1 MRKILQMVVVVAV
14 LTFTACQS
22 SGPASLTEA
31 DKAAIEASLA
41 EWVKGALAND
51 WAAVAATYT
60 EDAVLMPPNS
70 PIVEGRAN
78 IQAYFEG
85 FPPVRAMTATNVEVL
100 GQGDT
105 AYVRGTYTMTIA
117 AEDAE
122 AITDTGKY
130 LEVRKK
136 QPDGSW
142 LLHRDMFSSDLAAQ

>member
-1 MRKILQMVVVVAV
+1 MRKILQMVMLLAV
-14 LTFTACQS
+14 LPFTACQS

-85 FPPVRAMTATNVEVL
+85 FPPVRELTATNVEVM

-105 AYVRGTYTMTIA
+105 VYVRGTYTMTIA

-122 AITDTGKY
+122 AIMETGKY

-142 LLHRDMFSSDLAAQ
+142 LLHRDMFSSDLAAE

>member
-85 FPPVRAMTATNVEVL
+85 FPPVRELTATNVEVL

>member
-1 MRKILQMVVVVAV
+1 MRKIVQMVMLLAV
-14 LTFTACQS
+14 LPFTACQS

-85 FPPVRAMTATNVEVL
+85 FPPVRELTATNVEVL

-105 AYVRGTYTMTIA
+105 VYVRGTYTMTIA

-122 AITDTGKY
+122 PTMDTGKY

>member
-22 SGPASLTEA
+22 SGPASLTGA

-85 FPPVRAMTATNVEVL
+85 FPPVRELTATNVEVL

-122 AITDTGKY
+122 AIMDTGKY